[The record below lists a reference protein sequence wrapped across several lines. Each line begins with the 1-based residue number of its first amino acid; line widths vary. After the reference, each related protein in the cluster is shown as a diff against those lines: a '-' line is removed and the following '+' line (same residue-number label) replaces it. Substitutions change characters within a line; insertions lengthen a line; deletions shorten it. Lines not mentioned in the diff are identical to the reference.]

1 VDTAPRDRTNSAV
14 PLLGAPP
21 RGQRGGVLVGGALG
35 LMACGT
41 MEAGTVA
48 AGTVAAGTVE
58 AGTASP
64 HAAFG
69 VFFWL
74 EVLDF
79 DLFFGFLPF
88 LHG

>member
-1 VDTAPRDRTNSAV
+1 M
-14 PLLGAPP
+14 GA
-21 RGQRGGVLVGGALG
+21 GALG
-35 LMACGT
+35 LRT
-41 MEAGTVA
+41 QKHT
-48 AGTVAAGTVE
+48 
-58 AGTASP
+58 
-64 HAAFG
+64 AFG